1 MILICENKYISLIK
15 KSNFLNYYRMNNNP
29 TKIIWKYKNNNR
41 KVQYNIYVYL
51 GRYIDEKIKEIL
63 VKIENLS
70 LLNALL
76 ELTLDEYKTLEIK
89 YGIFWYNF
97 FYNTYHI
104 NYTINNVNETE
115 IIKKKIINHYGSEW
129 YKIHFEQKQISS
141 KIFRSYE
148 TLIKIENINKKK
160 SKAKAHE
167 SDESDETLDLDYTTL
182 KQKKIEIVGGNKT
195 ENANEEFNER
205 NNDEDDENEDTKDV
219 EDSEIKESEETD
231 LVNKSVDGEDNE
243 DNETDV
249 YEDIISDIQ
258 KDTKKEDITEEEIQ
272 NLYSDVTEDPNIDK
286 TSDMIIKAMED
297 EEIIEKTKKE
307 MIVFDNE
314 MDNNA
319 YDVNLKDVYKKK
331 YVFAQFIYQDNTI
344 KNIKNKICCSIKNND
359 KFGENAYI
367 LPSRQYLWGEYTHEN
382 EIKKIMIGQKWMRRN
397 ELLKIDV
404 EPNNNTRIYGELIG
418 NIKQLRDDLKR
429 FGSKAKW
436 EDDDNN
442 LLYDYSG
449 YFTNNEIFMIDIYN
463 ELGLN
468 YQYNEEFHHNVID
481 TYLKLYFHRIKSDEY
496 KYIVE
501 FLNGE
506 KKNDQHKMIS
516 VYENLNNDLI
526 IENEIVSI
534 VENEKKEMPKYADL
548 YKKTYIIQ
556 SVIHANISSYE
567 KVETIDLFKIFNN
580 FKANKK
586 YPFLQYQTNDGK
598 IILKFNKQK
607 INKYLT
613 NKDKTDLITK
623 WFENAPY
630 GLSFKILIEH
640 NGQEKLAAIDLNEY
654 GRIQYKALY
663 KEEDNATTEDIE
675 TTYGYVRE
683 LIKKL
688 NDENPKIK
696 LNEPRNED
704 FGYAFINSIQKFEL
718 MGKHEINHNDFSD
731 FCRLFYPYIALII
744 EPRKRHAKFNK
755 ESEKGKFGT
764 YLRYKLVSKYE
775 NQAKI
780 EQRIFYI
787 MKNYE
792 FTEHSLIN
800 EISQEFNLTE
810 KKALEYI
817 SNVKLKNPTIRKSRL
832 VLKKISEIPRH
843 KPSGIE
849 VEIQGKTRDKYKIR
863 ISGARNIEQMTR
875 ITLFIN
881 TLITLY
887 YETYLEKNEE
897 RQILKEKLKKL
908 SDIAKRRRK
917 VDEFVKF
924 SSEEKKVKQ
933 MGKIDKIRI
942 GFKPDKGQNQYTR
955 SCQNSGNNVRRLPQQ
970 YKEGVNIN
978 DMYKLGYKLN
988 RKTGEYE
995 RIVTIK
1001 DGKKKHDVKLRT
1013 IKLAEYDENGNLTKN
1028 QIHYACD
1035 PTQNGKHTYVGF
1047 LSKSA
1052 NPFGQC
1058 MPCCFSKNQAISNN
1072 KERREHFENCLKK
1085 ANGETTKIENKK
1097 IIGDVLYVLQ
1107 DTNKIHEGRIGNLPR
1122 YLDIYLNKIMNNERK
1137 IKHHYLIRT
1146 HRYFFKMGVNQD
1158 EYQYLNVVAS
1168 AYETT
1173 PNEIINKIIK
1183 ILENDKKD
1191 YIFNSL
1197 NNGDIRTQFSTRENF
1212 INFVKTNRI
1221 LDFNIINDILMIP
1234 GILSKYGTN
1243 IIVFNRKINY
1253 SRRGP
1258 NTQRDD
1264 LNILCPQY
1272 DLKNYITEQKRDNI
1286 LLLKEGKY
1294 YYLIVKV
1301 IKTNE
1306 NDKNLDIEKI
1316 FKYENNKNNIINHI
1330 TDFFI
1335 KSCED
1340 ETTILGD
1347 TLPGTHTM
1355 YRILKQLDKKYNP
1368 KTQIIDLRN
1377 KVRFFVLSN
1386 GLLLPVK
1393 QSGSLYELPI
1403 TSNIDNYLQSFDET
1417 LKNLLEI
1424 NKILD
1429 KNMNLIPT
1437 SIYYDKITDNEIN
1450 VISIKT
1456 NGKYVIPVKA
1466 ESINKKTLD
1475 ILELEYHNKP
1485 IYDRLD
1491 NEIEKGNKNIIVD
1504 ERIKQVNTSKFINDN
1519 YEQFRFE
1526 FSYFINNPDNIKFRK
1541 KIINI
1546 MNDVNTD
1553 KKEKHNKMQMLI
1565 YKIVDT
1571 NLGALLAKTLGVDIE
1586 NLKDEKDD
1594 EIYNEKKSD
1603 QIGGKL
1609 DKIVN
1614 IVNDLPNLNNYQ
1626 AKNERE
1632 LCEINTNKEQC
1643 STNPYCKWYRD
1654 SCKIGITEEM
1664 ASIYVNK
1671 ISTELVNNDY
1681 KAKELL
1687 RIGNYNVSDIKDRN
1701 IFKKMEDQEIIVST
1715 SNLITKK
1722 LEDMFGKGSIPIIG
1736 KRRIS
1741 RAIIAD
1747 PIKLNTN
1754 NPMKKIG
1761 NYYVQKIINENNVI
1775 FRAYANGYYWN
1786 NNVYDDIE
1794 SRNLGYYSE
1803 TQTKLA
1809 TYFKSQIIDW
1819 LLETKNKKIIEQKLI
1834 KYFDFD
1840 KNIEFNDGLNN
1851 FINGLGKNNK
1861 MNTNCIVELF
1871 ILNSIHKYPI
1881 KIVDENNDPLYLIDK
1896 NNIEIDKKI
1905 INKINDDKN
1914 TITLRFILVTNKT
1927 IPDDI
1932 EILHSI

>member
-1 MILICENKYISLIK
+1 MN
-15 KSNFLNYYRMNNNP
+15 SNP
-29 TKIIWKYKNNNR
+29 VKVIWKYKNNNR

-51 GRYIDEKIKEIL
+51 GRDIDEKTKKIL
-63 VKIENLS
+63 GKIEKLS

-76 ELTLDEYKTLEIK
+76 DLTLDEYKTMENI
-89 YGIFWYNF
+89 YGRYWYNF

-104 NYTINNVNETE
+104 NYTINNANETE
-115 IIKKKIINHYGSEW
+115 IIKKKIINHYGPEW
-129 YKIHFEQKQISS
+129 YKIHFEQKQTSS

-148 TLIKIENINKKK
+148 TLVKLENINKKK
-160 SKAKAHE
+160 SKVKAYE
-167 SDESDETLDLDYTTL
+167 SDDMLDMDYTTL
-182 KQKKIEIVGGNKT
+182 KQRKIEIIGGNK
-195 ENANEEFNER
+195 F
-205 NNDEDDENEDTKDV
+205 EDSDENINTDNDTSV
-219 EDSEIKESEETD
+219 EDVDDSEGPE
-231 LVNKSVDGEDNE
+231 LVNKIVDGEGDE
-243 DNETDV
+243 DEDVDVYDDTISTDV
-249 YEDIISDIQ
+249 Q
-258 KDTKKEDITEEEIQ
+258 KDTKKEDITDEEIQ
-272 NLYSDVTEDPNIDK
+272 NLYSDVTEDVDIDK

-307 MIVFDNE
+307 MILFDDE

-319 YDVNLKDVYKKK
+319 YDANLKDIYKKN
-331 YVFAQFIYQDNTI
+331 YVYAQFIYPDNTI
-344 KNIKNKICCSIKNND
+344 KNIKNKICCSIKNNS
-359 KFGENAYI
+359 KFGENAYV
-367 LPSRQYLWGEYTHEN
+367 LPSRQYLWGEYIHEN

-442 LLYDYSG
+442 LLYDYNE

-468 YQYNEEFHHNVID
+468 YQFNEEFHHNIID

-496 KYIVE
+496 KHITE

-506 KKNDQHKMIS
+506 MKNEQHKMIS

-526 IENEIVSI
+526 IENEIVNI

-556 SVIHANISSYE
+556 SVIHANITSYE
-567 KVETIDLFKIFNN
+567 KTETIDLFKIFNN
-580 FKANKK
+580 FKADRK

-598 IILKFNKQK
+598 IILKFNKQE
-607 INKYLT
+607 IDKYLT
-613 NKDKTDLITK
+613 NKDRSELITK

-640 NGQEKLAAIDLNEY
+640 KGQEKLAAIDLNEY

-663 KEEDNATTEDIE
+663 REDDNATTEDIE
-675 TTYGYVRE
+675 MTYGYVRE

-696 LNEPRNED
+696 LTEPKNED

-731 FCRLFYPYIALII
+731 FCRLFYPYVALII
-744 EPRKRHAKFNK
+744 EPRKRHAKLNK

-775 NQAKI
+775 NQSKI

-792 FTEHSLIN
+792 FTEQALAN
-800 EISQEFNLTE
+800 EISQEFNLTD

-849 VEIQGKTRDKYKIR
+849 VEIQGKMRDKYKIR
-863 ISGARNIEQMTR
+863 ISGARNIEQMAR

-887 YETYLEKNEE
+887 YETYLAKMKE
-897 RQILKEKLKKL
+897 RQVLKDKLKKL

-924 SSEEKKVKQ
+924 SSGEKKVKQ
-933 MGKIDKIRI
+933 MGKMDKIRI

-988 RKTGEYE
+988 KKTGEYE
-995 RIVTIK
+995 RTVTVK
-1001 DGKKKHDVKLRT
+1001 VGKKKHDVKLRT
-1013 IKLAEYDENGNLTKN
+1013 IRLAEYDENGNLTKN

-1035 PTQNGKHTYVGF
+1035 PAQNGRHTYIGF

-1058 MPCCFSKNQAISNN
+1058 MPCCFSKNQASSNN

-1085 ANGETTKIENKK
+1085 GNGETTKIENKK
-1097 IIGDVLYVLQ
+1097 IIGDILYVLQ

-1146 HRYFFKMGVNQD
+1146 NRYFFKMGVNQD
-1158 EYQYLNVVAS
+1158 EYQYLNVVAN
-1168 AYETT
+1168 AYDTT
-1173 PNEIINKIIK
+1173 AAEIIDRIIDV
-1183 ILENDKKD
+1183 ISSDKKD
-1191 YIFNSL
+1191 HIFNSL
-1197 NNGDIRTQFSTRENF
+1197 NNGDIRTQFVTRENF
-1212 INFVKTNRI
+1212 INFVKTNRV
-1221 LDFNIINDILMIP
+1221 LDFNIINDMLMIP
-1234 GILSKYGTN
+1234 GILSKHGTN
-1243 IIVFNRKINY
+1243 IIVFNRKLNY
-1253 SRRGP
+1253 SRNSS

-1272 DLKNYITEQKRDNI
+1272 DIKNYITDRKRDNI

-1316 FKYENNKNNIINHI
+1316 FKYENDKHNIINHI
-1330 TDFFI
+1330 IDFFN

-1340 ETTILGD
+1340 DATILGE
-1347 TLPGTHTM
+1347 TLPGTHIM
-1355 YRILKQLDKKYNP
+1355 YKILKQLDKKYNP
-1368 KTQIIDLRN
+1368 KMQIIDLRN

-1386 GLLLPVK
+1386 GLLLPVR

-1403 TSNIDNYLQSFDET
+1403 TANIDNYLQSFDYT
-1417 LKNLLEI
+1417 LEKILEI

-1437 SIYYDKITDNEIN
+1437 SIYYDKITDDKIS

-1456 NGKYVIPVKA
+1456 NGRYVIPVKPELIA
-1466 ESINKKTLD
+1466 KKTLD
-1475 ILELEYHNKP
+1475 ILDLEYHNKP

-1491 NEIEKGNKNIIVD
+1491 IEIEKGNKNTVID
-1504 ERIKQVNTSKFINDN
+1504 ERIKRVNTSKFIDDS

-1526 FSYFINNPDNIKFRK
+1526 FSDFINDPDNGKFRK

-1546 MNDVNTD
+1546 INDENMD
-1553 KKEKHNKMQMLI
+1553 KKEKHNKMQMLV

-1571 NLGALLAKTLGVDIE
+1571 NLGSLLAKALGISSKVLQGDH
-1586 NLKDEKDD
+1586 DEKDD
-1594 EIYNEKKSD
+1594 NTDENK
-1603 QIGGKL
+1603 QTGGKL

-1614 IVNDLPNLNNYQ
+1614 IINALPDLNNYE

-1632 LCEINTNKEQC
+1632 LCKINTNKEQC

-1671 ISTELVNNDY
+1671 ICTELINNDY

-1687 RIGNYNVSDIKDRN
+1687 RIGNYAVSDIKDRN
-1701 IFKKMEDQEIIVST
+1701 IFKKMENQEIIVST

-1722 LEDMFGKGSIPIIG
+1722 LEDLFGKGSIPVIG
-1736 KRRIS
+1736 KRRL
-1741 RAIIAD
+1741 AHTVNAD
-1747 PIKLNTN
+1747 PIKLNAA

-1761 NYYVQKIINENNVI
+1761 SYYVQKIINENNVI
-1775 FRAYANGYYWN
+1775 FRAYANGYYWI
-1786 NNVYDDIE
+1786 NNVYDDVE
-1794 SRNLGYYSE
+1794 TRNIGYYSE
-1803 TQTKLA
+1803 TQTNLA

-1819 LLETKNKKIIEQKLI
+1819 LLETKNRKIIEQKLV
-1834 KYFDFD
+1834 KYFDLD
-1840 KNIEFNDGLNN
+1840 KNVELSDGLNN
-1851 FINGLGKNNK
+1851 FINSLGKNNK

-1871 ILNSIHKYPI
+1871 ILNSIHKYPT
-1881 KIVDENNDPLYLIDK
+1881 KIVDENNEPLYFIDK
-1896 NNIEIDKKI
+1896 GNIETDKKVIDKVK
-1905 INKINDDKN
+1905 DDKN
-1914 TITLRFILVTNKT
+1914 TIILRFILITNKT

-1932 EILHSI
+1932 EILHPI